1 MFMPD
6 INHLLNLLTKFAWLG
21 DWLFLILAFIESAP
35 FIGLVIPGAT
45 FITIGGF
52 LASQGYLNVFD
63 IIIFATIGAILG
75 DFFSYFLGRW
85 SGDWIKRKRII
96 NQTIL
101 RHGENFFKRH
111 GDKSVFLGRFF
122 GPIRAVIPFIAGL
135 SKMKVRPFIFWNI
148 LSSIGWAILNVLL
161 GYFSGTLIVAIF
173 NKWANNFRA
182 IHLGLILT
190 ILLGIYIFY
199 LIIKH
204 QGQSIV
210 TYFKTTSL
218 IFVTRLNNYS
228 WFKKLT
234 SKYSIIN
241 DFLIETKYAPEK
253 LFGSVCIFVFLT
265 FLYLLAE
272 VIEVI

>member
-1 MFMPD
+1 MLD
-6 INHLLNLLTKFAWLG
+6 INLLLNFLTKFAWLG

-35 FIGLVIPGAT
+35 FIGVVIPGAT
-45 FITIGGF
+45 FITVGGL

-85 SGDWIKRKRII
+85 SGDWIKRKKII

-101 RHGENFFKRH
+101 KHGENFFNRH

-135 SKMKVRPFIFWNI
+135 SRMKIRPFVFWNI

-173 NKWANNFRA
+173 NKWTNHFRT
-182 IHLGLILT
+182 IHLGLIFI
-190 ILLGIYIFY
+190 ILLGIYLFY

-204 QGQSIV
+204 RGQSIV
-210 TYFKTTSL
+210 AYFRTTSL
-218 IFVTRLNNYS
+218 NFVKSLNNYN

-234 SKYSIIN
+234 NKHSIIN
-241 DFLIETKYAPEK
+241 DFFIETKYASEK
-253 LFGSVCIFVFLT
+253 LFGGLCIFIFLI

-272 VIEVI
+272 IIEII